1 MHEFDKTSLAALPP
15 FLAPAHW
22 VSKPSD
28 GLPLKDQFLLQP
40 LSKGSPLACS
50 HLTLQ
55 LAALSH
61 HHSSDGCPHFP
72 PFPELSAKP
81 QVHRWLTHWFPKD
94 FLCKMC
100 SHYFGLRYS
109 HNSFSP
115 ILKEYQFIFL
125 PFSKLF
131 CLMIVLVV
139 KKKPYLNWYWSSF
152 LAISV

>member
-1 MHEFDKTSLAALPP
+1 MHEFDKTSLAALLPS
-15 FLAPAHW
+15 LAPAHW
-22 VSKPSD
+22 IPRASD
-28 GLPLKDQFLLQP
+28 GLALTEQFLLQP
-40 LSKGSPLACS
+40 RSKGSSLAHS
-50 HLTLQ
+50 HLTLW
-55 LAALSH
+55 LAALSSQH
-61 HHSSDGCPHFP
+61 YSDGCPHFP

-94 FLCKMC
+94 FLRKMC
-100 SHYFGLRYS
+100 SHYFVLRYS

-115 ILKEYQFIFL
+115 ILRVSIYFS

-139 KKKPYLNWYWSSF
+139 KKKPYLNWYWSAF